1 MKING
6 SQVSMKL
13 VMRLQRP
20 GPFVTILGGCGCAG
34 LTAFLGLLA
43 TGAIPPFAVGFLAQ
57 ALAPGTQLCFVGAA
71 ACATVAGT
79 SRDSA
84 TSSVANARGRVLAR
98 GFETT
103 AVIRYPHRHA
113 ASGALVHALK
123 AGVGPPATSPL
134 GALTAVDQDHVGRE
148 VVRAVQQRRA
158 HTVGVDR
165 RLERLE
171 LADAVRVEAAG
182 DHELDPLV
190 ARGV

>member
-20 GPFVTILGGCGCAG
+20 GPLVTILGGCGCAG

-43 TGAIPPFAVGFLAQ
+43 TGAIPPFAAGFLAQ

-71 ACATVAGT
+71 ACATAAGT

-113 ASGALVHALK
+113 ASGALVHALE
-123 AGVGPPATSPL
+123 AGGGGPGAGPPGAPL
-134 GALTAVDQDHVGRE
+134 AGGPHNAGPAGR
-148 VVRAVQQRRA
+148 R
-158 HTVGVDR
+158 G
-165 RLERLE
+165 
-171 LADAVRVEAAG
+171 
-182 DHELDPLV
+182 V
-190 ARGV
+190 ARA